1 MVRTIGLGTG
11 FVALPIEGS
20 QRGGAF
26 EFEVAFS
33 KMARFDGEMKAQHR
47 RPQITRLSDG
57 LVDLQVILVGLQRR
71 TKGTNPLN
79 ETAPLACIIR
89 PFQRRSSSTNPA
101 GSSSKSLMNGS
112 WPISKNQ
119 WLTSSPLMYQLK
131 LAAGEERSDLHVMLT
146 TSPME

>member
-71 TKGTNPLN
+71 TKGEKCT
-79 ETAPLACIIR
+79 
-89 PFQRRSSSTNPA
+89 Q
-101 GSSSKSLMNGS
+101 
-112 WPISKNQ
+112 
-119 WLTSSPLMYQLK
+119 
-131 LAAGEERSDLHVMLT
+131 
-146 TSPME
+146 